1 MDINSALQ
9 ALRDPL
15 GLPFFPWVFQLLMVL
30 TFALHILFVNLVVG
44 GIAIAVYGHFKGGE
58 FNRRLSKALAQVS
71 TINLSL
77 AIVLAVAPLLFV
89 QVIYDPFWYVS
100 NSLSAWWTMVFLL
113 VVALGFLANYVFYL
127 KRKNKPQGY
136 GLFGMMGLVL
146 VFCAGIIIS
155 ALSVQAL
162 APGEWL
168 KWYAAGGGELVTS
181 GTSLYRFELGRFSHF
196 MVPAFINTGIFM
208 MLYAWYFRPRA
219 DFDGAYL
226 DWVGQTGARVA
237 KIAAMIQVVVGFWW
251 LLAVPADLHFMKNP
265 FLWIGVSL
273 GLLLLVGLMKG
284 QYEPDRYAIPLV
296 LLSFVAILGMGT
308 AREALRM
315 TYLGVFEY
323 SIYDYPVNVDWG
335 STALFWGTFVMG
347 LVVIAYPIMVAFK
360 LGRGTL
366 TES

>member
-1 MDINSALQ
+1 MDINSTLQ
-9 ALRDPL
+9 ALRDPF
-15 GLPFFPWVFQLLMVL
+15 GVPFFPWVFQLLMVL

-44 GIAIAVYGHFKGGE
+44 GIAVAVYEHFKGGD

-71 TINLSL
+71 TINLSV
-77 AIVLAVAPLLFV
+77 AIVLGVAPLLFV

-100 NSLSAWWTMVFLL
+100 NTLSAWWAMIFLL
-113 VVALGFLANYVFYL
+113 VVALGFLATYVFYL
-127 KRKNKPQGY
+127 KRKKNPQGY
-136 GLFGMMGLVL
+136 GLFGGLAL
-146 VFCAGIIIS
+146 VFVLCAGIIIS

-162 APGEWL
+162 VPGQWLEW
-168 KWYAAGGGELVTS
+168 YTANGGLVTT
-181 GTSLYRFELGRFSHF
+181 GTSLYRFELGRFTHF
-196 MVPAFINTGIFM
+196 MVPAFINIGIFM
-208 MLYAWYFRPRA
+208 MLYAWYFRPRS

-226 DWVGQTGARVA
+226 DWVGRSGARMA

-251 LLAVPADLHFMKNP
+251 LLTVPADLHFMKNP
-265 FLWIGVSL
+265 FLWVGAAL
-273 GLLLLVGLMKG
+273 GLLLLVGLMKAEN
-284 QYEPDRYAIPLV
+284 EPDRYAIPMA

-335 STALFWGTFVMG
+335 STALFFGTFVMG
-347 LVVIAYPIMVAFK
+347 LVVIAYPMIVAFK